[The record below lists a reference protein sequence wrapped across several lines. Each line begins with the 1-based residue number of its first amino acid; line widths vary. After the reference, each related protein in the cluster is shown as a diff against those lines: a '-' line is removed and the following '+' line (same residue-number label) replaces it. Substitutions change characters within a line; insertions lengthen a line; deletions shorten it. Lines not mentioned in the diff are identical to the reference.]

1 MSTALLHRDPRISS
15 AIATRAEVA
24 NLVRVRPDRLTAWAH
39 PTSGRAPLVHTL
51 RSRGRFS
58 IPLVGIAEAASL
70 NALRQGGMSMQQARS
85 AAEYVRRE
93 YGDEYA
99 MASPK
104 LFTDGTDA
112 FFEDNDGLVRLRDR
126 QGAWREVLNEHL
138 RPLIIG
144 PDGFVEAFRVEE
156 FTQSEVT
163 IDPRYNAGRM
173 SFVRNRVPVFAVAGA
188 LSAGEDIDAVA
199 IDYGLSRAEVEEV
212 NSHLDWLATVT

>member
-1 MSTALLHRDPRISS
+1 MSTTLLHRDPRVSS
-15 AIATRAEVA
+15 AIATRTEVA
-24 NLVRVRPDRLTAWAH
+24 NLVRVRPDRLTDWAH
-39 PTSGRAPLVHTL
+39 PQHGRAPLVHTV

-70 NALRQGGMSMQQARS
+70 NALRAGGMSMQQARK

-99 MASPK
+99 MASPN

-112 FFEDNDGLVRLRDR
+112 FFEDNEGLVRLRDR

-138 RPLIIG
+138 RPLIMG
-144 PDGFVEAFRVEE
+144 PDGFVEAFKVQE

-173 SFVRNRVPVFAVAGA
+173 SFVRTRVPVFAVAGA
-188 LSAGEDIDAVA
+188 LSAGEGIDAVA
-199 IDYGLSRAEVEEV
+199 LDYGLSGTEVAEV
-212 NSHLDWLATVT
+212 SGLLDWLATVT